1 MKRLNLALTPNV
13 LLYAASS
20 AVLGLILGIWM
31 QAGNPVDHSLCHRP
45 DDTFRLL
52 RRVCR
57 RGCRCFHGVASLSV
71 HGAILTAS
79 HAAARMITGGYSG
92 MTNKSN
98 NDKPGMAEKE
108 VDKYTGMRSI
118 NFELSPNVLI
128 CAAAGAVLGLILA
141 MWGTTSVGIIV
152 AVVIVFTILSG
163 IFGMFV

>member
-1 MKRLNLALTPNV
+1 
-13 LLYAASS
+13 
-20 AVLGLILGIWM
+20 
-31 QAGNPVDHSLCHRP
+31 
-45 DDTFRLL
+45 
-52 RRVCR
+52 
-57 RGCRCFHGVASLSV
+57 
-71 HGAILTAS
+71 
-79 HAAARMITGGYSG
+79 
-92 MTNKSN
+92 MTNESN